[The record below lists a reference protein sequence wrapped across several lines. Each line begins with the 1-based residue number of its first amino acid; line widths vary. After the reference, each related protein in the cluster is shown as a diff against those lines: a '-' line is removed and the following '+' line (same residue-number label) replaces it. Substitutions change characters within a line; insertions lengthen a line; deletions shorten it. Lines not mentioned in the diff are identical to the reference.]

1 MKERTRPHAPSL
13 RPVFHQE
20 YFMKRFQG
28 ALLTGALIAGLSL
41 ASLPASAG
49 VSFDFLFS
57 ASSVSDDNQYFL
69 NLAVGNYGYP
79 RTMIEPVLPRVR
91 YVEQDLP
98 VILFLA
104 DISGRPIDAI
114 VDLRAGGLGWSVVF
128 SRVGVP
134 YDVLFVGLER
144 DPGPPYGKA
153 WGHWKKNPKRLA
165 LSDSDI
171 ASLVNVQVGH
181 RVTGISAYEI
191 ARARGQGKSI
201 ATVVADKK
209 GRPHGAGKHAK
220 SAPSASASKK
230 DGGPQKGEAALAK
243 GPTGKDGQAAAGKQG
258 GKQSGGK
265 QGGGKNAKDK

>member
-1 MKERTRPHAPSL
+1 
-13 RPVFHQE
+13 
-20 YFMKRFQG
+20 MKRLRG
-28 ALLTGALIAGLSL
+28 ALLGCALIAGLPL
-41 ASLPASAG
+41 ASQPARAG

-104 DISGRPIDAI
+104 NISGRPIEAI
-114 VDLRAGGLGWSVVF
+114 VDLRYGGLGWSVIF

-181 RVTGISAYEI
+181 RVTGISPYEI
-191 ARARGQGKSI
+191 ARARGEGRSI

-209 GRPHGAGKHAK
+209 GRPHSGSKHA
-220 SAPSASASKK
+220 SSSPSASRSDSGPKK
-230 DGGPQKGEAALAK
+230 GATLAAKSPSEKGGGA
-243 GPTGKDGQAAAGKQG
+243 KQG
-258 GKQSGGK
+258 GKQAGENK
-265 QGGGKNAKDK
+265 GGGKNGKGK